1 VLLGQGPPFFSF
13 SLDFAVQGVANFLVL
28 LQVIFWDSA
37 SVRAI
42 KLESLILVASLN
54 SLFV

>member
-13 SLDFAVQGVANFLVL
+13 SLDFAVQGVANFLVF
-28 LQVIFWDSA
+28 LQVIFWHSA

-42 KLESLILVASLN
+42 KLESLILLASLN